1 MAMHFTDSNKGYI
14 KSDSSI
20 SRSWEGIFPVRI
32 VDCGGAHITGMRC

>member
-20 SRSWEGIFPVRI
+20 SKSLEGIFPVRI
-32 VDCGGAHITGMRC
+32 VDCGGEHISGMRC